1 MSCVRRLS
9 LAGIVLACSMGL
21 HATPAQSTPSTA
33 GSTGSTAATMQ
44 TTPAPPPT
52 SSAQPAPGSDEAELW
67 YAMERAET
75 ELKRS
80 PLLVR
85 DPALNAYV
93 RDVACKVA
101 GDQCPNIRV
110 YIMDVPQFNAS
121 MAPNGMLVLWSGAL
135 LRMRDEA
142 ELAFV
147 LGHETGHFTARHS
160 LQQWRK
166 LKTASAWMS
175 VFQIVAYGAGA
186 GGVAQ
191 LGTLAGAAALFKY
204 SRDMER
210 EADRFG
216 FASVVAHGWA
226 PQAGADLWARMWRE
240 EQTRKYDRPLQLFST
255 HPASQERLDDIKAAA
270 ATIASPPTDF
280 GRERYRAAV
289 HPPLV
294 KLLDEELAQRRY
306 AGSILVISEL
316 LDDAPAE
323 DKGLLTFYLGE
334 AYRRRGLGDDRKK
347 ASTYYAQAI
356 ALPGAPP
363 AAWREVGLARR
374 NAGDLTGARSALQRY
389 LADAPA
395 AEDAAFI
402 RRDLDTLGETP

>member
-1 MSCVRRLS
+1 MCKSPQALRIHHL
-9 LAGIVLACSMGL
+9 LFAGLLVLASPPGFAAPAPL
-21 HATPAQSTPSTA
+21 QVATPQAMTHPTEPDSRP
-33 GSTGSTAATMQ
+33 
-44 TTPAPPPT
+44 PA
-52 SSAQPAPGSDEAELW
+52 GSDEAELW

-85 DPALNAYV
+85 DPALNEYV
-93 RDVACKVA
+93 RGVACRVA
-101 GDQCPNIRV
+101 GDQCRNIRV
-110 YIMDVPQFNAS
+110 YLLDVPQFNAS
-121 MAPNGMLVLWSGAL
+121 MAPNGMLLVWTGAL
-135 LRMRDEA
+135 LRIRDEA

-166 LKTASAWMS
+166 MKTASAWLS
-175 VFQIVAYGAGA
+175 AFQVVAYGAGA

-191 LGTLAGAAALFKY
+191 LGTLAGSAALFKY

-210 EADRFG
+210 EADRLG
-216 FASVVAHGWA
+216 FSSLVAHGWA

-240 EQTRKYDRPLQLFST
+240 EQTRKYDRPLQIFST
-255 HPASQERLDDIKAAA
+255 HPASLERLNDIKAETAA
-270 ATIASPPTDF
+270 IADPPTDL
-280 GRERYRAAV
+280 GRERYRAAI
-289 HPPLV
+289 HPLLP

-306 AGSILVISEL
+306 AGAILVIGEL
-316 LDDAPAE
+316 LEDAPAE

-334 AYRRRGLGDDRKK
+334 AYRRRGLNDDK
-347 ASTYYAQAI
+347 AKAADYYAQAI

-363 AAWREVGLARR
+363 DAWREYGFARR
-374 NAGDLTGARSALQRY
+374 DTGDLPGAQDALQHY
-389 LADAPA
+389 LLAAPA

-402 RRDLDTLGETP
+402 RHTLEKLGGHP

>member
-1 MSCVRRLS
+1 MKS
-9 LAGIVLACSMGL
+9 LPWLLAAL
-21 HATPAQSTPSTA
+21 LLPSFTA
-33 GSTGSTAATMQ
+33 GAQDAPAS
-44 TTPAPPPT
+44 TPAPA
-52 SSAQPAPGSDEAELW
+52 SAAAPARDKDEAELW

-80 PLLVR
+80 PLLIR

-93 RDVACKVA
+93 RGVACKVA

-110 YIMDVPQFNAS
+110 YILDVPQFNAS

-135 LRMRDEA
+135 LRMRSEA

-160 LQQWRK
+160 LRQWRK
-166 LKTASAWMS
+166 LKTASAWLGA
-175 VFQIVAYGAGA
+175 FQLVAYGAGA
-186 GGVAQ
+186 GAVAE
-191 LGTLAGAAALFKY
+191 LGTLAGTAALFKY

-210 EADRFG
+210 EADHLG

-270 ATIASPPTDF
+270 AAITDPPTDV

-289 HPPLV
+289 HPLLV

-306 AGSILVISEL
+306 AESILVVGEL
-316 LDDAPAE
+316 LNDAPVE

-334 AYRRRGLGDDRKK
+334 AYRRRGLNDDRTK
-347 ASTYYAQAI
+347 AAAYYSQAI
-356 ALPGAPP
+356 ALPGAPA
-363 AAWREVGLARR
+363 AAWREHGLARR
-374 NAGDLTGARSALQRY
+374 SVGDLAGARAALQRY
-389 LADAPA
+389 LTDAPE

-402 RRDLDTLGETP
+402 RRDLDTLGATP